1 MTGSSRFPA
10 WKAVFFCLF
19 LRWCIYGMIGR
30 ENHAKNAVQPK
41 VYIKKRKR
49 NVVFLEV
56 AREKR

>member
-1 MTGSSRFPA
+1 
-10 WKAVFFCLF
+10 
-19 LRWCIYGMIGR
+19 MIKR